1 VLIETP
7 VFCLTRAQNKKE
19 AAKYASEIYE
29 LRKRIKLFYSAILA
43 IERLVIKI
51 DNFYCDYFHVDPDGP
66 VSALSKLK
74 RGVQALRIVSQE
86 ISPFLSDISKELN
99 NICDEL
105 DVRCQE
111 VES

>member
-1 VLIETP
+1 MDAVKK
-7 VFCLTRAQNKKE
+7 QNKEE

-29 LRKRIKLFYSAILA
+29 FRKRIRLFYSAILA

-51 DNFYCDYFHVDPDGP
+51 DNFYCDYYHEDPDGP
-66 VSALSKLK
+66 ASALSKLK
-74 RGVQALRIVSQE
+74 RSVQALRTVSQE

-105 DVRCQE
+105 DVRCRE